1 MPSDVLNDA
10 PKPRLCHLI
19 KWEDFNGFGFN
30 LHAEK
35 IKQGQFIGKVDE
47 GSPAESAGL
56 REGDRIIEVNGVNVS
71 NENHKQVVERIKAIP
86 NETKMLVVDQEAE
99 KYYRN
104 KKIIIKSTMANV
116 VYTKTAPTSGRRPLT
131 PADNDTH
138 SLGGQQHDD
147 NNEDRSSSSDRE
159 SLHQEVDK
167 LSHNGS
173 STSTSPI
180 GRNGNGSTHSSVPG
194 SPTTP
199 PLTPPPSSLALS
211 RSVSSDSNGR
221 SSADLN
227 LNMTASEMRALLAN
241 KKKYD
246 PKKENLDLRKKHAI
260 IQDM

>member
-1 MPSDVLNDA
+1 MPSDALNDA

-35 IKQGQFIGKVDE
+35 TKQGQFIGKVDE

-99 KYYRN
+99 KFYKN
-104 KKIIIKSTMANV
+104 KKIVIKSTMPNV
-116 VYTKTAPTSGRRPLT
+116 VYMKTAPTSGRPPIS
-131 PADNDTH
+131 PAASDTH
-138 SLGGQQHDD
+138 SNGGQQHDND
-147 NNEDRSSSSDRE
+147 DARSSSSDRE
-159 SLHQEVDK
+159 SLHQEADK
-167 LSHNGS
+167 LSRNGS
-173 STSTSPI
+173 NTSTPPI

-194 SPTTP
+194 SPATP
-199 PLTPPPSSLALS
+199 PLTPPPSSLALN

-221 SSADLN
+221 STTNLN
-227 LNMTASEMRALLAN
+227 LNMTASEMRALLAT

-246 PKKENLDLRKKHAI
+246 PKKENLDLKKKHAI